1 MRMEVQMDDYPGE
14 TEIFGFFIR
23 SFRNSIG
30 DIDPPK
36 YDFWNKL
43 MDKAV
48 KDNLPTKGMI

>member
-43 MDKAV
+43 MGKAV